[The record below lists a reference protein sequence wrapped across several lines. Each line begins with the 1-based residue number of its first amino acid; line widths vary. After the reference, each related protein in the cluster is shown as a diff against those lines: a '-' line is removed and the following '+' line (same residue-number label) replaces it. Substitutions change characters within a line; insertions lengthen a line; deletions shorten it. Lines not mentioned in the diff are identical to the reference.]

1 MDSSSPTRQPSFG
14 IDDEVTEGLAA
25 SIEFRLVRKGF
36 GALCRWR
43 KVVEV
48 DVDYIEIVGVYIHL
62 VLLLVC
68 AKNYVINYK
77 PK

>member
-1 MDSSSPTRQPSFG
+1 MDSSSPTWKPIFG

-36 GALCRWR
+36 GALVCRWR
-43 KVVEV
+43 KAVEV
-48 DVDYIEIVGVYIHL
+48 NVDYIEILGVYIHL

-68 AKNYVINYK
+68 AKN
-77 PK
+77 